1 MLGLWFE
8 SARAMLFLF
17 ILLNALPVPMLRQVY
32 LMALKA
38 WQALCFRDIRR
49 KTGSPVRGSVQASF
63 RDTFRAAFWELFGF
77 FLDPF
82 GSLGASFGRL
92 LANFR
97 RFGGSFSH
105 VCRVLGLFGRF
116 GEDLRGFCTVSEEIF
131 DIS

>member
-1 MLGLWFE
+1 
-8 SARAMLFLF
+8 
-17 ILLNALPVPMLRQVY
+17 MLRQVY

-63 RDTFRAAFWELFGF
+63 RDTFWGAFWELLGV

-92 LANFR
+92 LVIFR
-97 RFGGSFSH
+97 SFGGSFWDF
-105 VCRVLGLFGRF
+105 CRVLGLFGRF
-116 GEDLRGFCTVSEEIF
+116 GEDLEGFLK
-131 DIS
+131 